1 MSTNKT
7 FPLGG
12 LAIIEQIEKHYGL
25 FSDLFDGFNERMRD
39 FIPCVKSLIYNKL
52 THSVSVHQM
61 LNTYP
66 EELFERLGV
75 KKVPSE
81 RTLNRTVERIGL
93 YHPILLSLFF
103 MFIRKHNLVDPT
115 QMIDF
120 SSSYIEGKL
129 AEFSE
134 YGYSRDRKPNKM
146 QINFGISIG
155 MNNIPTALTIHK
167 GNTQDKKEMRCIYNL
182 LKGVIPKES
191 LLIFDTGANTK
202 ANKKMMADDG
212 YNYLTLKAKHVNPY
226 MDFIKS
232 FMRGLKDGRGE
243 HFQINGREYSCVK
256 NRVED
261 EMNYIY
267 FCPQLYDT
275 HMKTKERKFKRETE
289 KGNKLLKKRKVERL
303 PSDEGWIE
311 LIPRLQ
317 RTLSAIENPYINS
330 LEGFFILESSVDDDP
345 EQILRLYKERDRVE
359 KFIRNLKEG
368 IELRPIRHWSRNAVI
383 GIFFLCFLANFLI
396 NLTQLMSKASKTRN
410 VKLLKKSLINLSLTV
425 VYPKNGFRFHILS
438 NVSEEILDIFG
449 DFVWKYEDKSL
460 KLRW

>member
-12 LAIIEQIEKHYGL
+12 LAIIEQIEKRYGI
-25 FSDLFDGFNERMRD
+25 FSDLFDGFNDRMRD
-39 FIPCVKSLIYNKL
+39 FIPCVKFLIYNKL
-52 THSVSVHQM
+52 THSVSIHQM

-66 EELFERLGV
+66 EELIERLGAN
-75 KKVPSE
+75 KTPSE

-93 YHPILLSLFF
+93 FFPVLLSLYF
-103 MFIRKHNLVDPT
+103 MSLRKHNLVDST

-134 YGYSRDRKPNKM
+134 YGYSRDNKPNKM

-155 MNNIPTALTIHK
+155 LNNIPTVLTIHK
-167 GNTQDKKEMRCIYNL
+167 GNTQDKKEMIPMYNFVNS
-182 LKGVIPKES
+182 VIPIGS

-226 MDFIKS
+226 MDFIKF
-232 FMRGLKDGRGE
+232 FMKELRVGIFE
-243 HFQINGREYSCVK
+243 NFQINEREYSCVK
-256 NRVED
+256 RQVGD

-275 HMKTKERKFKRETE
+275 HMKTKEKKFIRETE

-303 PSDEGWIE
+303 PSDEGWVE

-317 RTLSAIENPYINS
+317 RTLSAIENPYINR
-330 LEGFFILESSVDDDP
+330 LEGFFILESTIDDDP
-345 EQILRLYKERDRVE
+345 EKILQLYKERDKAE

-396 NLTQLMSKASKTRN
+396 NLTQLMCKASKTRN

-425 VYPKNGFRFHILS
+425 VYPKTGFRFHVLS
-438 NVSEEILDIFG
+438 NVSA
-449 DFVWKYEDKSL
+449 
-460 KLRW
+460 